1 MCNINYLKFP
11 CRICGKDIHGKNKA
25 VQCDLCEL
33 WIRIKCNNLN
43 YFDYRYLQNCNESWS
58 CIECCRIIF
67 PFKTLS
73 CNKCFL
79 ACSTSTDTNNIQW
92 KDVGSDHNSSLL
104 LKPLPN
110 LELLVNQ
117 FNNATLE
124 NSNYPENMSSSK
136 CYEIDGT
143 RNIKIALKRSSL
155 PFL

>member
-1 MCNINYLKFP
+1 MGHTEKTFTKDIIYHLIRTRSCLAKLHYPVTHQISFTISKCSTQKLPSCVINYLKLP
-11 CRICGKDIHGKNKA
+11 CRICGKNIHGNNKA

-79 ACSTSTDTNNIQW
+79 ACSTSTDTNNIQ
-92 KDVGSDHNSSLL
+92 
-104 LKPLPN
+104 
-110 LELLVNQ
+110 
-117 FNNATLE
+117 
-124 NSNYPENMSSSK
+124 
-136 CYEIDGT
+136 
-143 RNIKIALKRSSL
+143 
-155 PFL
+155 